1 MLIKLPIITS
11 LHMLQNII
19 KQYQCLSEDM
29 NYVIWKC
36 QKEKLPDFELEE
48 LKFNKKLLNPDISYK
63 NILGYLRFSGH
74 INLYGWSPVSG
85 LLFRP

>member
-1 MLIKLPIITS
+1 MLNILSKVESTYRYHFKKETTSLEACVLIKLPIITS

-48 LKFNKKLLNPDISYK
+48 LKF
-63 NILGYLRFSGH
+63 
-74 INLYGWSPVSG
+74 
-85 LLFRP
+85 